1 MAVLTW
7 DDVGRRLAALA
18 DRPVQR
24 VPRDGPAAS
33 FGRSAVLLLVAPDA
47 AGVPSLVLTRRGAGL
62 RQDGGLIALPGGH
75 VDEGESVEAAALR
88 EAEEELGIDP
98 AVVRLAGRLD
108 DAWSKYGTVVAP
120 LVGSCEVLPELRPAP
135 GEVDEAIV
143 VPLDGLRRPRRMER
157 EVDGFRFVD
166 EVLDLPQCRVIGLTA
181 DLVLSLVDWLDDRP
195 EDRFARRVALLDT
208 VHGRR
213 QRGLGRS
220 PRG

>member
-7 DDVGRRLAALA
+7 DDVGRRLVALA
-18 DRPVQR
+18 DRPVQLL
-24 VPRDGPAAS
+24 PRDGPAAA

-75 VDEGESVEAAALR
+75 VDEGEAVEAAALR
-88 EAEEELGIDP
+88 EADEELGIDP
-98 AVVRLAGRLD
+98 AAVRLAGRLD

-120 LVGSCEVLPELRPAP
+120 VVGSCEVVPELRPAP

-143 VPLDGLRRPRRMER
+143 VPLEDLRQPPRRMER

-181 DLVLSLVDWLDDRP
+181 DLVLHLVDWLDDRP
-195 EDRFARRVALLDT
+195 EDRFARRVRLLDT
-208 VHGRR
+208 VHGR
-213 QRGLGRS
+213 
-220 PRG
+220 PR